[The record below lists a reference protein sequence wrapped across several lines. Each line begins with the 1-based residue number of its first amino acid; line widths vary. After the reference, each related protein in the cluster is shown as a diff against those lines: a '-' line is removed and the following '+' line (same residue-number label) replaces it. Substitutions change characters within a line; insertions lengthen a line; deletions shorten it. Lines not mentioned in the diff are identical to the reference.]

1 MLEQNSLKVLQSKK
15 NLLAFSGGVD
25 STALFFL
32 LQDQKIVFDIAIVNY
47 NLRKKAKEE
56 VLYAKELAK
65 KYKLKCFVLDS
76 TPDIK
81 NLEANARQIRYNFF
95 ETIIKENSY
104 NNLLTAHHLGDR
116 FEWMMMQF
124 CKGAGSVE
132 LLSMD
137 FVEMKNSYTLVRPLL
152 HLDKSELLLYLEK
165 NKIKYFIDES
175 NNDESIKRNYF
186 RHQICKP
193 LLDKNLAGIKKSFEY
208 IAEDKKLLI
217 QPSKVESIQDFYYFK
232 TTNERSDI
240 YVIDKLLKSLRHII
254 TSQERI
260 LLQNARVNVLGRKY
274 LIVKH
279 DIFIFIS
286 PYINHK
292 IIIDKKQKE
301 IFRKLKIEPKL
312 RAYLYNNKDVFNKVK
327 ELHSMI
333 NAYCK

>member
-1 MLEQNSLKVLQSKK
+1 MLEQNSLNVLLNKK

-25 STALFFL
+25 SSALFFL
-32 LQDQKIVFDIAIVNY
+32 LQEKQIVFDIAIVNY
-47 NLRKKAKEE
+47 NLRDIAKEE

-76 TPDIK
+76 IPDIK
-81 NLEANARQIRYNFF
+81 NFEANARQIRYDFF
-95 ETIIKENSY
+95 ETIINENLY
-104 NNLLTAHHLGDR
+104 DNLLTAHHLGDR

-208 IAEDKKLLI
+208 LINDKKLLI

-240 YVIDKLLKSLRHII
+240 YVIDKLLKSLGHII

-260 LLQNARVNVLGRKY
+260 LLQNTRVNVLGRKY
-274 LIVKH
+274 LVVKY

-286 PYINHK
+286 PYISNK
-292 IIIDKKQKE
+292 TIIDKKQKE

-312 RAYLYNNKDVFNKVK
+312 RAYLYNNKNVFDKVK
-327 ELHSMI
+327 ELLSII
-333 NAYCK
+333 NTH